1 MLLPTAR
8 GPLSAGVI
16 AALLDVETAPPALT
30 AVDEPAR
37 LVADPDF
44 QLALWITLHDGE
56 FDGVGIERA
65 EQPEVVRWRTTLS
78 ERWLAAL
85 REMTAPMVRDAGGD
99 TASPARIGDHLIS
112 MMRSSH
118 TALYSFIETKAT
130 ATQLREL
137 VTAKSLHEPQ
147 TDTAAVID
155 RVPAVAIAA
164 HNTMRVL
171 SQNTASAIG
180 HQTASAGIALLS
192 DRRLTAGLH
201 RIGRRTSPPTARQ
214 PDERWTRTLNE
225 SREHL
230 SAHPG
235 RTQDL
240 LHAAAAAIALE
251 ACLCRHLLRSWTQA
265 TPVLEPARTLAVIG
279 TDATPSTQLRAD
291 AQSLLKSG

>member
-16 AALLDVETAPPALT
+16 AALLDVRTAPPALT

-44 QLALWITLHDGE
+44 QLALWIALHEGE
-56 FDGVGIERA
+56 FDGVGAERA
-65 EQPEVVRWRTTLS
+65 AEPEVVRWRALLS

-112 MMRSSH
+112 LMRSSH
-118 TALYSFIETKAT
+118 TALYTFIETKAT
-130 ATQLREL
+130 TTQLREL

-147 TDTAAVID
+147 PAID

-164 HNTMRVL
+164 HNTMSALAL
-171 SQNTASAIG
+171 STATAIG
-180 HQTASAGIALLS
+180 HRTAAAGIALLF

-201 RIGRRTSPPTARQ
+201 RVGGRPVRSVAEA
-214 PDERWTRTLNE
+214 PDERWARMLNE

-251 ACLCRHLLRSWTQA
+251 ASLCRHLLRSWTQA
-265 TPVLEPARTLAVIG
+265 TPVLEPVRTTAVPLIG
-279 TDATPSTQLRAD
+279 TDATVGTQRRGD
-291 AQSLLKSG
+291 TQNLLKSG

>member
-16 AALLDVETAPPALT
+16 AALLDVEAQPPVLT

-44 QLALWITLHDGE
+44 QLALWIALHDGE
-56 FDGVGIERA
+56 FDGVGAERA
-65 EQPEVVRWRTTLS
+65 EQPEVVRWREALS

-112 MMRSSH
+112 LMRSSH
-118 TALYSFIETKAT
+118 TALYSFIESKAT
-130 ATQLREL
+130 AIQLREL
-137 VTAKSLHEPQ
+137 VTAKSLSEPE
-147 TDTAAVID
+147 TEID

-164 HNTMRVL
+164 HNTMSVL
-171 SQNTASAIG
+171 RRGTASAIG
-180 HQTASAGIALLS
+180 HQTAAAGIALLF
-192 DRRLTAGLH
+192 DRRLAAGLH
-201 RIGRRTSPPTARQ
+201 RIGGRPAPSVAVPPE
-214 PDERWTRTLNE
+214 ERWTRMLNE

-235 RTQDL
+235 KTQDL

-265 TPVLEPARTLAVIG
+265 TPVLEPVRTLAVIG
-279 TDATPSTQLRAD
+279 TDAALGTQLRPD
-291 AQSLLKSG
+291 TQNLLKFG

>member
-16 AALLDVETAPPALT
+16 AALLDVETAPPALA
-30 AVDEPAR
+30 AVDDPAR

-44 QLALWITLHDGE
+44 QLALWIALHDGE
-56 FDGVGIERA
+56 FDGVGTERA
-65 EQPEVVRWRTTLS
+65 REPEVLRWREVLG

-85 REMTAPMVRDAGGD
+85 RQMTAPMVRDAGGD

-112 MMRSSH
+112 LMRSSH
-118 TALYSFIETKAT
+118 TALYSFIENKAT
-130 ATQLREL
+130 ATQLHEL
-137 VTAKSLHEPQ
+137 VTAKSPSE
-147 TDTAAVID
+147 TDID

-171 SQNTASAIG
+171 SRHTASAIG
-180 HQTASAGIALLS
+180 HLTASAGIALLF

-201 RIGRRTSPPTARQ
+201 RVGSRPSAPVQAQ
-214 PDERWTRTLNE
+214 PDEQWAAMLAE
-225 SREHL
+225 SRQHL

-240 LHAAAAAIALE
+240 LRAAAAAIAVE
-251 ACLCRHLLRSWTQA
+251 SCLCRHLLRSWTQA
-265 TPVLEPARTLAVIG
+265 TPVLEPVRPLAVIG
-279 TDATPSTQLRAD
+279 TDAALGTQLRSD
-291 AQSLLKSG
+291 TQNLLKFG